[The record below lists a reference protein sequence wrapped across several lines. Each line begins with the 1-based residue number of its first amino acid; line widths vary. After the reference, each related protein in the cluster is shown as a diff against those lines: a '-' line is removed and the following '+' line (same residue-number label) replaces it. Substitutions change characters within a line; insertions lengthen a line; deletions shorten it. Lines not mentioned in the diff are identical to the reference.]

1 MRGFKTTLELKIF
14 KRASTSLL
22 CALEMTEV
30 EPIIVKRVN
39 KKKNTYRQE
48 RTMLTITRRLEPNIS
63 LIRILFLHTVIY

>member
-30 EPIIVKRVN
+30 EPIIVKRV
-39 KKKNTYRQE
+39 KKKK
-48 RTMLTITRRLEPNIS
+48 
-63 LIRILFLHTVIY
+63 IRIGKNELCSQLHVDWSQIYLLFAYSFCIQ